1 MAFSNISLTP
11 TYSFIRPLFVDFEF
25 LIREFLIRDFHR
37 NNAGGRVITIIHYL
51 YCACA
56 KELHTS
62 AMTKSPWIYRQRWQQ
77 TPWISSPNVGMP
89 KKSGLEGGQNTFA
102 LGERSS

>member
-1 MAFSNISLTP
+1 MQYPAQV
-11 TYSFIRPLFVDFEF
+11 RPLLVDF
-25 LIREFLIRDFHR
+25 EFLIRDFHR

-51 YCACA
+51 YCASA
-56 KELHTS
+56 KGLHTS

-89 KKSGLEGGQNTFA
+89 KKSGLEG
-102 LGERSS
+102 

>member
-1 MAFSNISLTP
+1 MHVSQLFT
-11 TYSFIRPLFVDFEF
+11 RPLFVHF
-25 LIREFLIRDFHR
+25 EFLIRDFHG

-51 YCACA
+51 YCACT

-77 TPWISSPNVGMP
+77 TQLP
-89 KKSGLEGGQNTFA
+89 KCRNA
-102 LGERSS
+102 